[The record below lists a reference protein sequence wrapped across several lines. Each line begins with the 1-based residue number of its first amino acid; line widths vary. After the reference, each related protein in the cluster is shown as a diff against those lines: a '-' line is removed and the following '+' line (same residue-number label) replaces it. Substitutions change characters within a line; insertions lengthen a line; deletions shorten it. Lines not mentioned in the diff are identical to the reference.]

1 MNFLNTVN
9 ENLQGT
15 KDIKTVYPK
24 TLTDVEAVI
33 DDIKRNEILI
43 SIATL
48 KQKDKQRF
56 LDVLCGACYALNKGI
71 CPISKE
77 IYLIV
82 NKQ

>member
-43 SIATL
+43 GIATL

-71 CPISKE
+71 CPINKE